1 MTRPVS
7 GGMLYAPMLSTCI
20 EAQIKRRPAMK
31 KGSTVAA
38 KQGRNFTQQK
48 LTIGLDLSDRTSWYC
63 VLASATSVQSV
74 SAAPAA
80 APM

>member
-1 MTRPVS
+1 
-7 GGMLYAPMLSTCI
+7 
-20 EAQIKRRPAMK
+20 MK
-31 KGSTVAA
+31 KGRTVAA
-38 KQGRNFTQQK
+38 KQGRKVTQQK